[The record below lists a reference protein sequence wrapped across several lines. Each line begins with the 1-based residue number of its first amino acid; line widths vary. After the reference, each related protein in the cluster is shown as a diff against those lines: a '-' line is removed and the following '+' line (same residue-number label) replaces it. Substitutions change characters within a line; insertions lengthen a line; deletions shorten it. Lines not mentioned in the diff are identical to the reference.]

1 MKQKK
6 EYVKPA
12 MRTVEL
18 RHTGMLMTS
27 GLQNSK
33 SASMSVEYEEEDI

>member
-1 MKQKK
+1 MKQKRQ
-6 EYVKPA
+6 YVMPA

-18 RHTGMLMTS
+18 RQTGMLMGS

-33 SASMSVEYEEEDI
+33 SASMSVEYQEEDI

>member
-6 EYVKPA
+6 EYVMPA

-18 RHTGMLMTS
+18 RHAGMLMGS
-27 GLQNSK
+27 DQNYSN
-33 SASMSVEYEEEDI
+33 SASMSVEYQEEDI

>member
-6 EYVKPA
+6 EYVMPA

-18 RHTGMLMTS
+18 RHAGMLMTS